1 MKAIE
6 ESEGKPIAS
15 NGNTFT
21 TFCMPQEAI
30 KLGGGDKIMDMK
42 YLCRSMEDIM
52 GELRNGS
59 RSVTPEIID
68 LMGGYST
75 KLEELTSSIA
85 EENGSDNIGVKVM
98 KIKMANPIVHVE
110 DYNGP
115 INILK
120 SMCKDGKRFSITLR
134 FDLNSFNDLQNF
146 IDYFTELTEK
156 SDTANMPFT
165 KNEYRTN
172 LDVVFLKPV
181 IVKED

>member
-1 MKAIE
+1 
-6 ESEGKPIAS
+6 
-15 NGNTFT
+15 
-21 TFCMPQEAI
+21 
-30 KLGGGDKIMDMK
+30 
-42 YLCRSMEDIM
+42 M
-52 GELRNGS
+52 G
-59 RSVTPEIID
+59 TQ
-68 LMGGYST
+68 
-75 KLEELTSSIA
+75 
-85 EENGSDNIGVKVM
+85 

-120 SMCKDGKRFSITLR
+120 SMYKDGKRFSINLR

-156 SDTANMPFT
+156 VDTANMPFT